1 MTTADLSL
9 RQTSQCKQC
18 NTTHFL
24 KLLWNKQGGQVQC
37 QMCYELVTRM
47 STQYSLMF
55 HFIQLQ
61 WLLSWLHILFVCVR
75 VCVCVTVCVCVRTH
89 MLACTCMWPKEH
101 ACMHACVCV
110 CVRTHMLA
118 RTCMWPKEHACMRV
132 CVFVCART
140 CSRAHA
146 CDQKSM
152 HACVC
157 VCARTCSRAH
167 ACDQKSMHACMRA
180 CVCVCVH
187 ARVVSLLLLFW
198 LFALQKKKKILL

>member
-118 RTCMWPKEHACMRV
+118 RTCMWPKEHACM
-132 CVFVCART
+132 
-140 CSRAHA
+140 
-146 CDQKSM
+146 

-157 VCARTCSRAH
+157 VCV
-167 ACDQKSMHACMRA
+167 CMRVW
-180 CVCVCVH
+180 CHCCYCSGCLPS
-187 ARVVSLLLLFW
+187 RRKKRYSFRISLTVVKYPFKWQDTGESTPQSVKNGQTWVTVITMYFLRTDHS
-198 LFALQKKKKILL
+198 